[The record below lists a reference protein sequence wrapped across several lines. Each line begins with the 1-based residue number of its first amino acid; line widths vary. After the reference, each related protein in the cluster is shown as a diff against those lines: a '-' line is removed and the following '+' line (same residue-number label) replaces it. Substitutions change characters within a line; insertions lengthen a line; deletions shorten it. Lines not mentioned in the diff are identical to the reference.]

1 MSEIAFHCPHCRKAL
16 HIHTSGAGLQM
27 NCIGCGKQITVPHE
41 SDVSSGLVHG
51 AGHSHASTSGL
62 AIASVVLG
70 STSVVLCLGPIT
82 GLPAV
87 ITGHMARARIRES
100 NGHVKGGGLA
110 LAGLITGYL
119 GLSVLLIGLIAALL
133 LPAVSKARMRAH
145 PGDACVNGLRMISGA
160 KDQYALDHGNRAP
173 GTVDDLVPAYMQT
186 MPACGE
192 GGTYTLEALGKD
204 PTCSVQGHTI

>member
-27 NCIGCGKQITVPHE
+27 NCIGCGKPITVPHE
-41 SDVSSGLVHG
+41 SDVSSGFV
-51 AGHSHASTSGL
+51 HASPHAQPKTSGL

-70 STSVVLCLGPIT
+70 GTSVLLCLGPFT

-87 ITGHMARARIRES
+87 ITGHMARSRIRAS
-100 NGHVKGGGLA
+100 NGQESGGGLA

-119 GLSVLLIGLIAALL
+119 GLSVVFIALLAALI
-133 LPAVSKARMRAH
+133 LPAFAKAHRKAY

-160 KDQYALDHGNRAP
+160 KDQYALDHNGRAP
-173 GTVDDLVPAYMQT
+173 GGLDDLVPTYMSKSPVCGQGGVYT
-186 MPACGE
+186 MGD
-192 GGTYTLEALGKD
+192 LDKD
-204 PTCSVQGHTI
+204 PSCSVQGHTI